1 MRKVID
7 IDLIRCLE
15 CLKKNIFNIVIVVVL
30 GMLLGEVG
38 FVLLEE
44 PENAYTAEAT
54 VYAFASGSSAVSEE
68 GIYVIRT
75 YSEIIKSLRIAQR
88 AAVLLDIPDV
98 TGEDIYDMISTDS
111 LVFQGTTY
119 VYEDKSSVIHIY
131 AESED
136 KELAIAV
143 VNAVANAFIDEINRM
158 SSVDSA
164 FAHVLDH
171 AADAEK
177 TYNALK
183 TQILYMALGGVGLAF
198 VYAACLMGMVIL
210 SPRMATVKDATLYG
224 QLDVIGVIPA
234 IEERPAYVREKDKTY
249 GAVP

>member
-1 MRKVID
+1 MGINQVILAE
-7 IDLIRCLE
+7 IKQNNNMITTSQ
-15 CLKKNIFNIVIVVVL
+15 VVAL
-30 GMLLGEVG
+30 GFSRALLTKYVKEG
-38 FVLLEE
+38 LLERGRQGVYLL
-44 PENAYTAEAT
+44 PDSVHDDMYT
-54 VYAFASGSSAVSEE
+54 
-68 GIYVIRT
+68 
-75 YSEIIKSLRIAQR
+75 L
-88 AAVLLDIPDV
+88 
-98 TGEDIYDMISTDS
+98 
-111 LVFQGTTY
+111 
-119 VYEDKSSVIHIY
+119 
-131 AESED
+131 
-136 KELAIAV
+136 
-143 VNAVANAFIDEINRM
+143 M

-249 GAVP
+249 EAVP